1 MATPDEIIQAAS
13 DIAAAGVS
21 ESQVADRREKY
32 LTPQEMIDA
41 ANATAAANHDRG
53 PFYRVGFRGRP
64 C

>member
-1 MATPDEIIQAAS
+1 MATPDEIIQSAA

-41 ANATAAANHDRG
+41 ANATAAANLNRG
-53 PFYRVGFRGRP
+53 PFLRVGFRGRP